1 MTSSEIYYN
10 KILKITEDYLGPAAD
25 RFLNRQINTHLQKS
39 PNEITKSDV
48 HMVAVLIR
56 SRLVVLTHNQRT
68 VDEAFKRLKS
78 LELNGIVN

>member
-1 MTSSEIYYN
+1 MTSNEIFYP

-25 RFLNRQINTHLQKS
+25 RFLNRQISTHLHKS
-39 PNEITKSDV
+39 PNELTKNDV

-56 SRLVVLTHNQRT
+56 SRLVVLTHDQRT

-78 LELNGIVN
+78 LELGMVS